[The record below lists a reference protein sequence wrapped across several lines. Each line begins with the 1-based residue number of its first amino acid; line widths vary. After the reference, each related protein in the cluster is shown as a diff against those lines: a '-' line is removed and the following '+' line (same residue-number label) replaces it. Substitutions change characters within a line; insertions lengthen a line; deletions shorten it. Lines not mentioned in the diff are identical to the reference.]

1 MFRELKDLKNR
12 VEEALMASQR
22 TEHDADPF
30 ASRLTRNLHGLAKAA
45 QEFHYAA
52 SSTASTRYEA
62 GVQRPSSMPL
72 SSWSGSDFGRLTDS
86 QRDRIDRWNNEMG
99 ALKEVQEEEVLSNGE
114 LSSTDP
120 STAITIPDLDDQTDK
135 SHRAKEVREN
145 ENEYGDEESD
155 DDDSDIELD
164 FLKNFDELACSSFL
178 RKDYSKAE
186 QFLRKAMERST
197 GESSNGE
204 HFKLLRIRLA
214 ICCCLQERWELAAG
228 ALSALSKSRAASNL
242 PVFDL
247 LQAISLG
254 YLANDRFDDAY
265 RVCKSVLQGK
275 KKVVGKD
282 SDNFHECLWILA
294 MIYEK
299 RGDPLEAEAVRL
311 SIPIERMPQ
320 ESTMSGKE
328 YILEHPTLIKSAFGG
343 KEKEKG
349 RTDQPKNGSTE
360 ATQSNEAYV
369 APDRWE
375 DLVPRAVVDG
385 TSRAEKDERSK
396 APIGVTD
403 TGKIFLLQS
412 RGSEDLIPRRG
423 TGLGISKAISD
434 EYSGK
439 QVGEFDSGKE
449 VAADTEEAIITA
461 KNGVPS
467 PKIVNPGSAG
477 QERPREA
484 RASSRGDWWDAFYGK
499 WYWEDLLLDLSSNQG
514 TKENRSPDWY
524 STLEVVMDGVNKGD
538 NEEAHIRVDLAG
550 NSDASNPP
558 LRTDEQSVTEMLTSE
573 SGRKYVVSPDCNDS
587 VRMPWGIE
595 RTIDVRAQGSWRS
608 RLSLPLDRTA
618 IDRASSNFYIGVNL
632 NLGDASFAMSG
643 KPVPLCDSVVS
654 EPHLQTSYASNG
666 SRYFTSRIS
675 AVLCRRLRRMI
686 VKTSG
691 STIHGTFC
699 GCYWF
704 MTNVTARLTRRPS
717 FLASWYQLNVQTGW
731 ITSMLL

>member
-1 MFRELKDLKNR
+1 
-12 VEEALMASQR
+12 
-22 TEHDADPF
+22 
-30 ASRLTRNLHGLAKAA
+30 
-45 QEFHYAA
+45 
-52 SSTASTRYEA
+52 
-62 GVQRPSSMPL
+62 
-72 SSWSGSDFGRLTDS
+72 
-86 QRDRIDRWNNEMG
+86 MG
-99 ALKEVQEEEVLSNGE
+99 ALVEAQEEDVLSNGE

-120 STAITIPDLDDQTDK
+120 STVITTPDLDDQTDK
-135 SHRAKEVREN
+135 SHGARKEVREN

-155 DDDSDIELD
+155 DDGSDIELD

-228 ALSALSKSRAASNL
+228 ALSVLSKSRAASNL

-265 RVCKSVLQGK
+265 RVCKSALQGK

-311 SIPIERMPQ
+311 SIPVERMPQ

-343 KEKEKG
+343 NEKRKG
-349 RTDQPKNGSTE
+349 PTDQPKNESIE
-360 ATQSNEAYV
+360 ATQSDEAYV
-369 APDRWE
+369 EPDRWE
-375 DLVPRAVVDG
+375 DLVPRAAVDG

-396 APIGVTD
+396 APISTTD

-412 RGSEDLIPRRG
+412 TGSEDLIPRRG
-423 TGLGISKAISD
+423 TGRGMSKAISD

-439 QVGEFDSGKE
+439 QIGEFDSGKE
-449 VAADTEEAIITA
+449 VAVDTGEAIGIA

-467 PKIVNPGSAG
+467 PNIVNPASAG
-477 QERPREA
+477 QDRPRKT
-484 RASSRGDWWDAFYGK
+484 RAGLKKDLWNALYGK
-499 WYWEDLLLDLSSNQG
+499 WHWEDLLLHLNPEKG
-514 TKENRSPDWY
+514 AEENRSPDWY
-524 STLEVVMDGVNKGD
+524 STLEVVVDDINKGG

-550 NSDASNPP
+550 NSDSSNPH
-558 LRTDEQSVTEMLTSE
+558 LRTDEQSGSKMLISE
-573 SGRKYVVSPDCNDS
+573 SGKEDVVSPDSKDS
-587 VRMPWGIE
+587 ARIPWGIE

-608 RLSLPLDRTA
+608 RLSLPFDRTA
-618 IDRASSNFYIGVNL
+618 VDQASSNSSIGVNL

-643 KPVPLCDSVVS
+643 EQVPLCDSVVS
-654 EPHLQTSYASNG
+654 EPYLKTSYVSNE
-666 SRYFTSRIS
+666 SRYLTLRI
-675 AVLCRRLRRMI
+675 
-686 VKTSG
+686 
-691 STIHGTFC
+691 
-699 GCYWF
+699 
-704 MTNVTARLTRRPS
+704 
-717 FLASWYQLNVQTGW
+717 
-731 ITSMLL
+731 

>member
-1 MFRELKDLKNR
+1 MFRELRSLKNR
-12 VEEALMASQR
+12 VDEALMASQR

-30 ASRLTRNLHGLAKAA
+30 ASRLTRNLRGLAKAA

-62 GVQRPSSMPL
+62 DAQRSSSTPL
-72 SSWSGSDFGRLTDS
+72 SSWSGSDIGRLTDS
-86 QRDRIDRWNNEMG
+86 QRDRIDRWNKEMG
-99 ALKEVQEEEVLSNGE
+99 ALEEVQEEDVLSNGE
-114 LSSTDP
+114 QSSTDP

-135 SHRAKEVREN
+135 SHRATKEVQEN
-145 ENEYGDEESD
+145 ENEYADEESD
-155 DDDSDIELD
+155 DDGSDIELD

-186 QFLRKAMERST
+186 QFLRKAMERNA

-265 RVCKSVLQGK
+265 RVCKSALQGK

-299 RGDPLEAEAVRL
+299 KGDPLEAEAVRL
-311 SIPIERMPQ
+311 SIPFERMPQ

-328 YILEHPTLIKSAFGG
+328 YILKHPTLIKSAFGG
-343 KEKEKG
+343 NEKEKG
-349 RTDQPKNGSTE
+349 PIDQPKNESTK
-360 ATQSNEAYV
+360 ATRSNEAYV
-369 APDRWE
+369 EPDRWQ
-375 DLVPRAVVDG
+375 DLVPRTAVDG

-412 RGSEDLIPRRG
+412 TGTEDLIPRRG
-423 TGLGISKAISD
+423 TGLGMSKAISD

-439 QVGEFDSGKE
+439 QIGEFDSGKE
-449 VAADTEEAIITA
+449 VTTDTGETA

-467 PKIVNPGSAG
+467 PNIAKAGSAG
-477 QERPREA
+477 RYRPRENTEWT
-484 RASSRGDWWDAFYGK
+484 STLDALYGK
-499 WYWEDLLLDLSSNQG
+499 WHWEDLLLHHNSEQG
-514 TKENRSPDWY
+514 AKENRSPDWY
-524 STLEVVMDGVNKGD
+524 STLEVVVDGVNKGD
-538 NEEAHIRVDLAG
+538 NEEAYICVDLG
-550 NSDASNPP
+550 NSDASNPR
-558 LRTDEQSVTEMLTSE
+558 LRTNEHIAAKMLTSE
-573 SGRKYVVSPDCNDS
+573 SGREDVVSSNSKDS
-587 VRMPWGIE
+587 ARIPWGIE

-608 RLSLPLDRTA
+608 RLSLPFDRTA
-618 IDRASSNFYIGVNL
+618 VDWASYNFYIGVNL

-643 KPVPLCDSVVS
+643 EQVHLCDSVVS
-654 EPHLQTSYASNG
+654 EPHLKSSYASNVN
-666 SRYFTSRIS
+666 RYPTSRIS
-675 AVLCRRLRRMI
+675 AVLLKRPCRMI

-699 GCYWF
+699 ACCCC
-704 MTNVTARLTRRPS
+704 MTNVTARLTKRPS